1 MVMLV
6 FSLSAAA
13 RVHPDVIPKGS
24 LSAAE
29 FRSRNPHDYVM
40 SPYAI
45 TAAGAMVIWL
55 RGFSSTPNIDHATA
69 CWCDV
74 IASFVMLNQ
83 VQHESDGA
91 RAGDTMLF
99 LSSISRIHPHHCEAF
114 MPK

>member
-29 FRSRNPHDYVM
+29 FRSRNPHDCVM

-45 TAAGAMVIWL
+45 TAAGAMVIWGGVRLL
-55 RGFSSTPNIDHATA
+55 R
-69 CWCDV
+69 
-74 IASFVMLNQ
+74 
-83 VQHESDGA
+83 
-91 RAGDTMLF
+91 
-99 LSSISRIHPHHCEAF
+99 
-114 MPK
+114 MP